1 MRLAGWLSILIMAAA
16 FGLAAGAA
24 VEEVSRVEEAAPVA
38 EQPAAAS
45 RQQPAAAAPP
55 AERPVPEELQDAVA
69 RAAAIK
75 GAAPLPIG
83 TMSELMIDLIY
94 PTSDAILYI
103 SSRTPTNDVEWNEL
117 RAKALILAESA
128 NLLMTPPRAMDN
140 GRWMQDAQLM
150 LDAGAAAFEAAKNR
164 DLEALENL
172 NQAVYESCVVCHF
185 HYRPD
190 YGKPKT
196 P

>member
-1 MRLAGWLSILIMAAA
+1 MVTIAALT
-16 FGLAAGAA
+16 FA
-24 VEEVSRVEEAAPVA
+24 VAAPGV
-38 EQPAAAS
+38 EQQPHSAPAA
-45 RQQPAAAAPP
+45 PAKPVD
-55 AERPVPEELQDAVA
+55 RPVPEELQEAVA
-69 RAAAIK
+69 RAAAIE
-75 GAAPLPIG
+75 GAAPLPVG

-150 LDAGAAAFEAAKNR
+150 LDAGAAAFEAAKNH
-164 DLEALENL
+164 DVKALEDL

-190 YGKPKT
+190 YGKPK
-196 P
+196 PSP

>member
-1 MRLAGWLSILIMAAA
+1 MTVTAIAL
-16 FGLAAGAA
+16 GLAAVAA
-24 VEEVSRVEEAAPVA
+24 GETPTT
-38 EQPAAAS
+38 
-45 RQQPAAAAPP
+45 
-55 AERPVPEELQDAVA
+55 AERPVPEELQEAVA

-75 GAAPLPIG
+75 DPAPLPVG

-117 RAKALILAESA
+117 RAKALTLAESA

-164 DLEALENL
+164 DVKALEDL
-172 NQAVYESCVVCHF
+172 NQAVYESCLICHF

>member
-1 MRLAGWLSILIMAAA
+1 MRVARLPLIV
-16 FGLAAGAA
+16 AA
-24 VEEVSRVEEAAPVA
+24 VLFTIAVPAA
-38 EQPAAAS
+38 EQPA
-45 RQQPAAAAPP
+45 P
-55 AERPVPEELQDAVA
+55 RPVPEELQDAVA

-75 GAAPLPIG
+75 DAAPLPVG

-150 LDAGAAAFEAAKNR
+150 LDAGTAAFEAAKNH
-164 DLEALENL
+164 DLQKLEDL

-190 YGKPKT
+190 YGKPKA

>member
-1 MRLAGWLSILIMAAA
+1 MRISSFVMTALAGAVVLVARGAVQEPSSANAERVTATSQQQSAPAAA
-16 FGLAAGAA
+16 PG
-24 VEEVSRVEEAAPVA
+24 
-38 EQPAAAS
+38 QPAA
-45 RQQPAAAAPP
+45 
-55 AERPVPEELQDAVA
+55 RPVPEELQEAVA
-69 RAAAIK
+69 RAAAIQ
-75 GAAPLPIG
+75 GAAPVPVG
-83 TMSELMIDLIY
+83 TMSELMVDLIY

-103 SSRTPTNDVEWNEL
+103 STRTPTNDVEWNEL
-117 RAKALILAESA
+117 RAKALTLAEAA

-150 LDAGAAAFEAAKNR
+150 LDAGTAAFEAAKKH
-164 DLEALENL
+164 DLQALEDL

-190 YGKPKT
+190 YGKPK

>member
-1 MRLAGWLSILIMAAA
+1 MPVARDSADRCRGAGRGGGPGRRATGAAA
-16 FGLAAGAA
+16 G
-24 VEEVSRVEEAAPVA
+24 
-38 EQPAAAS
+38 
-45 RQQPAAAAPP
+45 
-55 AERPVPEELQDAVA
+55 PEELQEAVA
-69 RAAAIK
+69 RAATIK
-75 GAAPLPIG
+75 RAAPLPVG

-140 GRWMQDAQLM
+140 DRWMKDAQLM
-150 LDAGAAAFEAAKNR
+150 LDAGAAAFEAAKNH
-164 DLEALENL
+164 DLAALENL
-172 NQAVYESCVVCHF
+172 NQAVYESCLVCHF

-190 YGKPKT
+190 YGKPK
-196 P
+196 PQP

>member
-1 MRLAGWLSILIMAAA
+1 MILISTML
-16 FGLAAGAA
+16 GSVA
-24 VEEVSRVEEAAPVA
+24 VTSVD
-38 EQPAAAS
+38 PAAAS
-45 RQQPAAAAPP
+45 AQENAAAPAQQPAP
-55 AERPVPEELQDAVA
+55 AERPVPEELQEAMA
-69 RAAAIK
+69 KAAAIQ

-117 RAKALILAESA
+117 RAKALTLAESA
-128 NLLMTPPRAMDN
+128 NLLMMPSRAYDN
-140 GRWMQDAQLM
+140 DRWMKDAQLM

-164 DLEALENL
+164 DVPALENL
-172 NQAVYESCVVCHF
+172 NQAVYESCLVCHF

-190 YGKPKT
+190 YGKPK

>member
-1 MRLAGWLSILIMAAA
+1 MRIARSLVTAAA
-16 FGLAAGAA
+16 LLVA
-24 VEEVSRVEEAAPVA
+24 VAAPAA
-38 EQPAAAS
+38 EPPAK
-45 RQQPAAAAPP
+45 P
-55 AERPVPEELQDAVA
+55 AERPVPEELQEAMA

-75 GAAPLPIG
+75 DAAPLPVG

-128 NLLMTPPRAMDN
+128 NLLMTPPRALDDD
-140 GRWMQDAQLM
+140 RWMKDAQLM
-150 LDAGAAAFEAAKNR
+150 LDAGAAAFEAAKNK
-164 DLEALENL
+164 DVTALENL
-172 NQAVYESCVVCHF
+172 NQAVYESCLVCHF

-190 YGKPKT
+190 YGKPK

>member
-1 MRLAGWLSILIMAAA
+1 MRSAIWLMMLVTVAAL
-16 FGLAAGAA
+16 GLTIGAA
-24 VEEVSRVEEAAPVA
+24 
-38 EQPAAAS
+38 
-45 RQQPAAAAPP
+45 QQPASGAPP
-55 AERPVPEELQDAVA
+55 AAAERPVPEELQEAVA

-75 GAAPLPIG
+75 DAAPLPVG

-94 PTSDAILYI
+94 PTSDAILYV

-117 RAKALILAESA
+117 RAKALTLAEAA

-150 LDAGAAAFEAAKNR
+150 LDAGTAAFEAAKNH
-164 DLEALENL
+164 DLPKLEEL

-190 YGKPKT
+190 YGKKPS